1 MSRVVDPR
9 NLESIDDSLA
19 DVLRRKTPAQKVE
32 MIAAANRTARI
43 LAAAGIRH
51 LHPDWDELQVQ
62 AEVIRRVCGGTV

>member
-19 DVLRRKTPAQKVE
+19 DVLRHKTPAEKVE
-32 MIAAANRTARI
+32 MIVAANRTARI

-51 LHPDWDELQVQ
+51 LHPDWDER
-62 AEVIRRVCGGTV
+62 AGPG